1 MQHPRKADQIVRL
14 SLYLTDQGKLT
25 MQSATV
31 YPGLG
36 SILQKDF
43 PEIEKYCRIVST
55 RISWSKDEM
64 VQNNIVLA
72 NDEKDIRA
80 TENKGFYA
88 DPAFLDM
95 FSVSLVG
102 SKSTSLLNG
111 PGKMLLA
118 ESMGRK
124 YFGNDDP
131 VGKKMT
137 VREGGNTIIMKS
149 PEYLKTILS
158 ILI

>member
-1 MQHPRKADQIVRL
+1 MFKNHLKFALRNLLKRKGFSLFNILGLVAGITCCLLIFQYVAYEKSYDTAPRKADQIDRL
-14 SLYLTDQGKLT
+14 SLYLTDQGKQT

-72 NDEKDIRA
+72 NDEKDI
-80 TENKGFYA
+80 
-88 DPAFLDM
+88 
-95 FSVSLVG
+95 
-102 SKSTSLLNG
+102 
-111 PGKMLLA
+111 
-118 ESMGRK
+118 
-124 YFGNDDP
+124 
-131 VGKKMT
+131 
-137 VREGGNTIIMKS
+137 
-149 PEYLKTILS
+149 
-158 ILI
+158 